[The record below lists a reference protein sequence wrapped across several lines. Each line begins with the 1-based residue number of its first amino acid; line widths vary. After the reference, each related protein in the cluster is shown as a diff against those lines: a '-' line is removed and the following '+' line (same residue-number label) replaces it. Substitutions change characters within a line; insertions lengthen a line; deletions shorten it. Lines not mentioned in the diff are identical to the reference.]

1 MIAKQKLKEY
11 DASFFANKFP
21 KSEVWRLYETFKH
34 DAIFLDIET
43 SGYYGD
49 ITVLGIYDG
58 YDTKIMIKGKNL
70 DNRLFTKV
78 LLNKKLLITF
88 NGFSFDVPMIKR
100 YFQKSIPSLFQLPH
114 FDLRFAC
121 ARIGLNGGLKL
132 IEQKLGIKRLDQ
144 VKSMRGGDAI
154 NLWHKYSSTGNSDYL
169 EQLVKYNEEDII
181 NLKPLAELVV
191 KNLKRNYDNFFVKF

>member
-1 MIAKQKLKEY
+1 M
-11 DASFFANKFP
+11 
-21 KSEVWRLYETFKH
+21 
-34 DAIFLDIET
+34 
-43 SGYYGD
+43 
-49 ITVLGIYDG
+49 
-58 YDTKIMIKGKNL
+58 
-70 DNRLFTKV
+70 
-78 LLNKKLLITF
+78 
-88 NGFSFDVPMIKR
+88 
-100 YFQKSIPSLFQLPH
+100 
-114 FDLRFAC
+114 
-121 ARIGLNGGLKL
+121 